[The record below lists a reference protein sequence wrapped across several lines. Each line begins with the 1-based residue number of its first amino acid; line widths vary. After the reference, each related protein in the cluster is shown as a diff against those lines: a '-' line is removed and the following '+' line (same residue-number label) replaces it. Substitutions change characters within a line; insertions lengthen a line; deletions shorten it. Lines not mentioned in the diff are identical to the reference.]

1 MRIFKSMLY
10 LYIFGTI
17 VFTVYGQIIFK
28 WRINHFGDL
37 PGGVYDNISFLLKLL
52 IDPFIFSGFLSALV
66 AALFWMAVMTKS
78 DLSYAYPFMSLSFI
92 LVLIASSVAFGE
104 LITVNK
110 IVGLSLIVIGIFISS
125 RGL

>member
-1 MRIFKSMLY
+1 MLH

-37 PGGVYDNISFLLKLL
+37 PGGGYDNISFLLKLL

-66 AALFWMAVMTKS
+66 AALFWMAAMTKS
-78 DLSYAYPFMSLSFI
+78 DLSYAYPFMGLSFI
-92 LVLIASSVAFGE
+92 LVLIASSIVFGE
-104 LITVNK
+104 SITVNK
-110 IVGLSLIVIGIFISS
+110 IVGLSLIVLGIFISS

>member
-1 MRIFKSMLY
+1 MLY

-78 DLSYAYPFMSLSFI
+78 DLSYAFPFMSLSFI